1 MKKSS
6 DFNKFSREE
15 FKRNEQAMSKQTQ
28 SAKPK
33 NHRMRMEKE
42 TVFMPAFARY
52 TEKGSQGVLGIKIDD
67 YHSGLMT
74 SDHEVFFVTN
84 SDNFEGRLVDDG
96 LYQILFND
104 ENTPY
109 SDYTRVSL
117 YDAKKHQMIV
127 DGAKLQDDFS
137 FMADDLVFGVM
148 NEETG
153 KYHILN
159 SLRYREHPEEFS
171 EKYDSVQLISPNEYI
186 VSKNGKFGIYS
197 VDGFQTKLEYD
208 DISLA
213 DEYGDFEYGNLV
225 DLKLKKVGQYFYYT
239 NGKMMDA
246 SFDDVKP
253 VASFIMMGK
262 HGSMIDLINREDGKI
277 MTSLLADDV
286 SSLTYPYLFTYLK
299 DGQVGV
305 FCLKEKLNYDN
316 GELYYELTHIC
327 EPIYD
332 SVQPLADDSD
342 MILLEK
348 DGKFG
353 LLYLTPE
360 SIICQMPAEY
370 DEIKPLFSHFMY
382 QLQLLEPAE
391 YDKIKPLF
399 SSYVAFY
406 HQGQCDIYN
415 MNQQRKVLDNIVIT
429 DLGENYFI
437 YHDDSGYNLKTP
449 LFSNLFGVEGVE
461 EIKHLGN
468 GFFCVTEDGKKNLY
482 FFCQCLSKDAF
493 EQIEICPECRQI
505 PHYDC
510 DPIYFSVKREDGM
523 HLMKICR
530 EYGILSRVLEEV
542 SPGITYSNI
551 RFLDD
556 MIVLDNAYGFHTLM
570 DYHGRKIADTI
581 HDVQCVKNEVG
592 KDKIYVAGN
601 CVFMY
606 NHGLDVFIESGV
618 KIKRPFYTAAYEGDY
633 GTVVVNEFDSN
644 KYKSICQSIE
654 EMSDDEFNGVLKRL
668 YEDSSQVQEQYPKL
682 LIREKK

>member
-33 NHRMRMEKE
+33 KHRMRMEKE

-96 LYQILFND
+96 LYQILSND
-104 ENTPY
+104 GNTPY

-148 NEETG
+148 DEETG

-171 EKYDSVQLISPNEYI
+171 EEYDSVHHISPNEYI

-208 DISLA
+208 NISLA
-213 DEYGDFEYGNLV
+213 DEYGDFEYGKLV
-225 DLKLKKVGQYFYYT
+225 DLKLKKDGQYFYYT

-262 HGSMIDLINREDGKI
+262 HGSMIDLIDREDGKI
-277 MTSLLADDV
+277 MTSLLADDI

-299 DGQVGV
+299 NGQVGV

-332 SVQPLADDSD
+332 SVQPLADDSG
-342 MILLEK
+342 MLLLEK

-353 LLYLTPE
+353 LLYANSE
-360 SIICQMPAEY
+360 YSFRQIPAEY
-370 DEIKPLFSHFMY
+370 DEIKPLFS
-382 QLQLLEPAE
+382 
-391 YDKIKPLF
+391 
-399 SSYVAFY
+399 SCVALY
-406 HQGQCDIYN
+406 HQGQCDVYDT
-415 MNQQRKVLDNIVIT
+415 NQERKVLDNIAIT
-429 DLGENYFI
+429 DSGEYYFI
-437 YHDDSGYNLKTP
+437 YHDDSGYGLKTSYSSD
-449 LFSNLFGVEGVE
+449 LFGVE
-461 EIKHLGN
+461 EIKHLGDDY
-468 GFFCVTEDGKKNLY
+468 FCVTQDGKKKLY
-482 FFCQCLSKDAF
+482 GLGKYLSNDTF
-493 EQIEICPECRQI
+493 DQIEICPECRQT
-505 PHYDC
+505 PRYDC
-510 DPIYFSVKREDGM
+510 DSVYFAVKKEDGM
-523 HLMKICR
+523 HLMRLCR
-530 EYGILSRVLEEV
+530 YYGILSRVFEEAL
-542 SPGITYSNI
+542 PGTTYSNI

-556 MIVLDNAYGFHTLM
+556 MIVLDDGYGFHTLM
-570 DYHGRKIADTI
+570 DYHGKKIADTI
-581 HDVQCVKNEVG
+581 HDVQCVKNEAG

-606 NHGLDVFIESGV
+606 NHNLDTFIGSGV

>member
-33 NHRMRMEKE
+33 EHRMRMEKE
-42 TVFMPAFARY
+42 TVFVPAFARY

-74 SDHEVFFVTN
+74 PDHEVFFVTN

-104 ENTPY
+104 GNTPY

-137 FMADDLVFGVM
+137 FMADDAVFGVID
-148 NEETG
+148 EETG

-171 EKYDSVQLISPNEYI
+171 EEYDSVHHISPNEYI

-208 DISLA
+208 NISLA

-225 DLKLKKVGQYFYYT
+225 DLKLKKDGQYFYYT

-246 SFDDVKP
+246 SFDNVKP

-262 HGSMIDLINREDGKI
+262 HGSMIDLIDREDGKI
-277 MTSLLADDV
+277 ITSLLADDV
-286 SSLTYPYLFTYLK
+286 SSWVYPYFTYSK
-299 DGQVGV
+299 DEKVGV
-305 FCLKEKLNYDN
+305 FRLEENLYDN
-316 GELYYELTHIC
+316 GKPYYEQTHIC

-332 SVQPLADDSD
+332 SVQPLADNVD

-360 SIICQMPAEY
+360 SIICQIPAEY
-370 DEIKPLFSHFMY
+370 DEIKPLFSDALKNFAIS
-382 QLQLLEPAE
+382 LPAE

-429 DLGENYFI
+429 DLGEEYFI
-437 YHDDSGYNLKTP
+437 YHDDSGYNLKTS
-449 LFSNLFGVEGVE
+449 LFSDLSGVEGVE

-468 GFFCVTEDGKKNLY
+468 GFFCVTDDGKKNLY
-482 FFCQCLSKDAF
+482 FFGQCLSKDAF

-530 EYGILSRVLEEV
+530 EYGILFRVLEEV

-556 MIVLDNAYGFHTLM
+556 MIILDDAYGFHTLM

-581 HDVQCVKNEVG
+581 HDVQCIENGSG
-592 KDKIYVAGN
+592 KDKVYIGGN
-601 CVFMY
+601 CVYLY
-606 NHGLDVFIESGV
+606 NADLDAFLKNGFTAQ
-618 KIKRPFYTAAYEGDY
+618 RPFYMAAYEGDY
-633 GTVVVNEFDSN
+633 GTVVVNEFDTN
-644 KYKSICQSIE
+644 QYKSICQSIE
-654 EMSDDEFNGVLKRL
+654 KMSDDEFNEVLERL
-668 YEDSSQVQEQYPKL
+668 YNDCPNAQEQYPKL

>member
-33 NHRMRMEKE
+33 EHRMRMEKE
-42 TVFMPAFARY
+42 TVFVPAFARY

-74 SDHEVFFVTN
+74 PDHEVFFVTN

-104 ENTPY
+104 GNTPY

-148 NEETG
+148 DEETG

-171 EKYDSVQLISPNEYI
+171 EEYDSVQLISPNEYI

-197 VDGFQTKLEYD
+197 GAGFQTKLEYD

-213 DEYGDFEYGNLV
+213 DEYGDFEYGKLV
-225 DLKLKKVGQYFYYT
+225 DLKLKKDGQYFYYT
-239 NGKMMDA
+239 NDKMMDA

-262 HGSMIDLINREDGKI
+262 HGSMIDLIDREDGKI

-316 GELYYELTHIC
+316 GALNYELTHIC

-332 SVQPLADDSD
+332 SVRVLADDSD

-353 LLYLTPE
+353 LLYANSE
-360 SIICQMPAEY
+360 YSFRQIPAEY
-370 DEIKPLFSHFMY
+370 DEIKPLFS
-382 QLQLLEPAE
+382 
-391 YDKIKPLF
+391 
-399 SSYVAFY
+399 SCVALY
-406 HQGQCDIYN
+406 HQGQCDVYDT
-415 MNQQRKVLDNIVIT
+415 NQERKVLDNIAIT
-429 DLGENYFI
+429 DSGEYYFI
-437 YHDDSGYNLKTP
+437 YHDDSSYGLKTSYSSD
-449 LFSNLFGVEGVE
+449 LFGVE
-461 EIKHLGN
+461 EIKHLGDDY
-468 GFFCVTEDGKKNLY
+468 FCVTQDGKKKLY
-482 FFCQCLSKDAF
+482 GFGKYLSNDTF
-493 EQIEICPECRQI
+493 DQIEICPECRQT
-505 PHYDC
+505 PRYDC
-510 DPIYFSVKREDGM
+510 DSVYFAVKKKDGM
-523 HLMKICR
+523 HLMEINR
-530 EYGILSRVLEEV
+530 HYGVPSHTLEEV
-542 SPGITYSNI
+542 SFGITYSNI

-556 MIVLDNAYGFHTLM
+556 MIILDDAYGFHTLK
-570 DYHGRKIADTI
+570 DYHGKKIADTI

-606 NHGLDVFIESGV
+606 NHGLDTFIEPGV

>member
-1 MKKSS
+1 
-6 DFNKFSREE
+6 
-15 FKRNEQAMSKQTQ
+15 
-28 SAKPK
+28 
-33 NHRMRMEKE
+33 
-42 TVFMPAFARY
+42 
-52 TEKGSQGVLGIKIDD
+52 
-67 YHSGLMT
+67 
-74 SDHEVFFVTN
+74 
-84 SDNFEGRLVDDG
+84 
-96 LYQILFND
+96 
-104 ENTPY
+104 
-109 SDYTRVSL
+109 
-117 YDAKKHQMIV
+117 
-127 DGAKLQDDFS
+127 
-137 FMADDLVFGVM
+137 
-148 NEETG
+148 
-153 KYHILN
+153 
-159 SLRYREHPEEFS
+159 
-171 EKYDSVQLISPNEYI
+171 
-186 VSKNGKFGIYS
+186 
-197 VDGFQTKLEYD
+197 
-208 DISLA
+208 
-213 DEYGDFEYGNLV
+213 
-225 DLKLKKVGQYFYYT
+225 
-239 NGKMMDA
+239 
-246 SFDDVKP
+246 
-253 VASFIMMGK
+253 
-262 HGSMIDLINREDGKI
+262 
-277 MTSLLADDV
+277 
-286 SSLTYPYLFTYLK
+286 
-299 DGQVGV
+299 
-305 FCLKEKLNYDN
+305 
-316 GELYYELTHIC
+316 
-327 EPIYD
+327 
-332 SVQPLADDSD
+332 

-556 MIVLDNAYGFHTLM
+556 MIVLDDAYGFHTLM

-601 CVFMY
+601 CVFM
-606 NHGLDVFIESGV
+606 SGV

>member
-33 NHRMRMEKE
+33 KHRMRMEKE
-42 TVFMPAFARY
+42 TVFVPAFARY

-84 SDNFEGRLVDDG
+84 SDNFEGCLVDDG

-104 ENTPY
+104 GNTPH

-117 YDAKKHQMIV
+117 YDAKKHQMVV

-137 FMADDLVFGVM
+137 FSADDAVFGVID
-148 NEETG
+148 EETG

-171 EKYDSVQLISPNEYI
+171 EEYDSVQLISPNEYI

-197 VDGFQTKLEYD
+197 GAGFQTKLEYD
-208 DISLA
+208 DISLI
-213 DEYGDFEYGNLV
+213 DKYGENSG
-225 DLKLKKVGQYFYYT
+225 DLKLEKNGQYFYYT
-239 NGKMMDA
+239 NDKMMDA
-246 SFDDVKP
+246 SFDDVQQVNP
-253 VASFIMMGK
+253 SIVMGK
-262 HGSMIDLINREDGKI
+262 HGSMIDLINREDGEI

-286 SSLTYPYLFTYLK
+286 SSLAYPYLFTYLK
-299 DGQVGV
+299 GGQVGV

-332 SVQPLADDSD
+332 SVRVLADDSD

-353 LLYLTPE
+353 LLYE
-360 SIICQMPAEY
+360 NSEY
-370 DEIKPLFSHFMY
+370 SFRQI
-382 QLQLLEPAE
+382 PAE
-391 YDKIKPLF
+391 YDKIKPLIF
-399 SSYVAFY
+399 SYIALY
-406 HQGQCDIYN
+406 HQGQCDVYDT
-415 MNQQRKVLDNIVIT
+415 NQERKVLDNIAIT
-429 DLGENYFI
+429 DSGEYYFI
-437 YHDDSGYNLKTP
+437 YHDDSGYGLETFHSSDY
-449 LFSNLFGVEGVE
+449 LFGVE
-461 EIKHLGN
+461 EIKHLGDDY
-468 GFFCVTEDGKKNLY
+468 FCVTQDGKKKLY
-482 FFCQCLSKDAF
+482 GFGQYLSNDTF
-493 EQIEICPECRQI
+493 DQIEICPECRQI

-510 DPIYFSVKREDGM
+510 GSIYFAVKKEDGM
-523 HLMKICR
+523 HLMRLCR
-530 EYGILSRVLEEV
+530 YYGILSRVFEEA
-542 SPGITYSNI
+542 SPGTTYSNI

-556 MIVLDNAYGFHTLM
+556 MIVLDDGYGFHTLM
-570 DYHGRKIADTI
+570 DYHGKKIADTI

-606 NHGLDVFIESGV
+606 NHGLDTFIEPGV
-618 KIKRPFYTAAYEGDY
+618 KVKLPFYTGAYEGDY

-644 KYKSICQSIE
+644 KYKNICQSIE

>member
-15 FKRNEQAMSKQTQ
+15 FKRNEQAMAKQPQ
-28 SAKPK
+28 CAKPK
-33 NHRMRMEKE
+33 EHRMRMEKE
-42 TVFMPAFARY
+42 TVFVPAFARY
-52 TEKGSQGVLGIKIDD
+52 TKKGSQGVIRIKIDD

-74 SDHEVFFVTN
+74 SDHEVFFVTD

-104 ENTPY
+104 GNTPH

-117 YDAKKHQMIV
+117 YDAKKHQMVV

-137 FMADDLVFGVM
+137 FSADDAVFGVID
-148 NEETG
+148 EETG

-171 EKYDSVQLISPNEYI
+171 EEYDSVQLISPNEYI

-197 VDGFQTKLEYD
+197 GAGFQTKLEYD
-208 DISLA
+208 DISLI
-213 DEYGDFEYGNLV
+213 DKYGENSG
-225 DLKLKKVGQYFYYT
+225 DLKLEKNGQYFYYT
-239 NGKMMDA
+239 NDKMMDA
-246 SFDDVKP
+246 SFDDVQQVNP
-253 VASFIMMGK
+253 SIVMGK
-262 HGSMIDLINREDGKI
+262 HGSMIDLINREDGEI

-286 SSLTYPYLFTYLK
+286 SSLAYPYLFTYLK
-299 DGQVGV
+299 DGRVGV

-327 EPIYD
+327 EPIYN
-332 SVQPLADDSD
+332 SVRVLADDSD

-353 LLYLTPE
+353 LLYST
-360 SIICQMPAEY
+360 SEY
-370 DEIKPLFSHFMY
+370 QI
-382 QLQLLEPAE
+382 PAE
-391 YDKIKPLF
+391 YDKIKPLIF
-399 SSYVAFY
+399 SYIALY
-406 HQGQCDIYN
+406 HQGQCDVYDT
-415 MNQQRKVLDNIVIT
+415 NQERKVLDNIAIT
-429 DLGENYFI
+429 DSGEYYFI
-437 YHDDSGYNLKTP
+437 YHDDSGYGLETFHSSDY
-449 LFSNLFGVEGVE
+449 LFGVE
-461 EIKHLGN
+461 EIKHLGDDY
-468 GFFCVTEDGKKNLY
+468 FCVTQDGKKKLY
-482 FFCQCLSKDAF
+482 GFGQYLSNDTF
-493 EQIEICPECRQI
+493 DQIEICPECRQI

-510 DPIYFSVKREDGM
+510 GSIYFAVKKEDGM
-523 HLMKICR
+523 HLMRLCR
-530 EYGILSRVLEEV
+530 YYGILSRVFEEA
-542 SPGITYSNI
+542 SPGTTYSNI

-556 MIVLDNAYGFHTLM
+556 MIVLDDGYGFHTLM
-570 DYHGRKIADTI
+570 DYHGKKIADTI

-606 NHGLDVFIESGV
+606 NYNLDTFIGSGV

-633 GTVVVNEFDSN
+633 GTVVVNEFDSD

-654 EMSDDEFNGVLKRL
+654 KMSDDEFNEVLERL
-668 YEDSSQVQEQYPKL
+668 YNDCPYAQEQYPRL